1 MKKRETYLDHEY
13 RMLFRNLGM
22 PDRTAGIDPE
32 GWVKYC
38 KKAGAS
44 TVFMDFRSQFY
55 ANHPSALIPK
65 DPVLGDRDL
74 AGEFVTAAKKH
85 GLKYCAYIPPSS
97 VECLEHGHDEWQQ
110 RTADG
115 GKECRNWGFWRTVF
129 CYNTDFAKLYAGH
142 LREVAVQY
150 RPHGF
155 FIDGVIF
162 GFSACY
168 CKTCRALFRQETGE
182 DMPGEPDWNNPL
194 WQTYLSWRYRQI
206 EKVGK
211 LIGDA
216 VHSVDPKIAVVWNCG
231 YSGSAWF
238 GAESPAM
245 ADWMDFACSEFLPS
259 GMWGGFQDGYTYAE
273 DLAWHTTS
281 NRSIKY
287 GKLSNHYSYFVP
299 TTRRAEIMLTAN
311 LEVAFGA
318 QSCIQEHCTHMAD
331 CFSRIRDAEPYLVDA
346 VPAARVA
353 VHHSMQAM
361 RTYAQPNSHGDMG
374 KALRDSK
381 GVFKALLNSHV
392 PVDIVHDEWL
402 AGEDC
407 SSFKTLVLPNSTH
420 LTDKAVTRLKAY
432 VAKGGTLVASHET
445 GLRDA
450 MGRRGRDLLWK
461 GSGLAFLSE
470 IETLKPQVAQWFPDR
485 PPIPEFD
492 VSANPDQFLMFG
504 TGAAMKQWI
513 GEDIGVHRTVDGFER
528 REILQFA
535 DEPSVHVGVK
545 ALEIQAAAAWKTVLT
560 MRFRRDKARGFE
572 TCPAVVMKKVGK
584 GRIVYVNFQ
593 IGEQAAQLAH
603 PWWRCFIAQLVE
615 LAGGPQRVKVEAPTC
630 VKATLW
636 RQPGEKR
643 TVLHLV
649 NELSSTGLR
658 HVQREDI
665 IAVPVKAVISLP
677 GVVSVKVAVGPRG
690 AKVRRTGKT
699 WTVDLGLM
707 TERAI
712 IVCNGK

>member
-1 MKKRETYLDHEY
+1 MKCRETYLDNEF
-13 RMLFRNLGM
+13 RMLFRNLTYT
-22 PDRTAGIDPE
+22 DRTATVDPE

-38 KKAGAS
+38 KQAGAS

-74 AGEFVTAAKKH
+74 AAEFVSAAKKH

-97 VECLEHGHDEWQQ
+97 VESLEHGHDDWQQ

-129 CYNTDFAKLYAGH
+129 CYNTGFGKLYSDH
-142 LREVAVQY
+142 LREVAVKY

-155 FIDGVIF
+155 FIDGVIY

-168 CKTCRALFRQETGE
+168 CQTCRGLFRQETGQE
-182 DMPGEPDWNNPL
+182 MPATPAWSNPL
-194 WQTYLSWRYRQI
+194 WQTYVAWRHHQI

-231 YSGSAWF
+231 YSGSGWF

-245 ADWMDFACSEFLPS
+245 AEWMDFPCSEFLPS
-259 GMWGGFQDGYTYAE
+259 GQWGGFQDNYTYAE
-273 DLAWHTTS
+273 DLAWHTTA

-299 TTRRAEIMLTAN
+299 STRKAEIVLTAN
-311 LEVAFGA
+311 LAVAFGA
-318 QSCIQEHCTHMAD
+318 QGCIQEHCNHMSEY
-331 CFSRIRDAEPYLVDA
+331 FGRFREAEPYLVGA
-346 VPAARVA
+346 VPAAPVA
-353 VHHSMQAM
+353 LHYSSLAM
-361 RTYAQPNSHGDMG
+361 RTYAQPNNFGEMG
-374 KALRDSK
+374 KALRDCK

-402 AGEDC
+402 AGEDF
-407 SSFKTLVLPNSTH
+407 SRFKTLVLPNSTH
-420 LTDKAVTRLKAY
+420 LSGKAVAALKRY
-432 VAKGGTLVASHET
+432 VTQGGTLVASQET

-450 MGRRGRDLLWK
+450 MGVRGRDLLWK
-461 GSGLAFLSE
+461 GSGLTFSAE
-470 IETLKPQVAQWFPDR
+470 IETLKAQWGEWFPDR
-485 PPIPEFD
+485 PPLPESD
-492 VSANPDQFLMFG
+492 ISANPDQFLMFG
-504 TGAAMKQWI
+504 TQAAMKHWI
-513 GEDIGVHRTVDGFER
+513 GEDIAINRTADGFER

-535 DEPSVHVGVK
+535 GEPSAHVATRAVQVK
-545 ALEIQAAAAWKTVLT
+545 ANASWKTVLT

-572 TCPAVVMKKVGK
+572 TCPAVVMKTMGK

-593 IGEQAAQLAH
+593 IGELAAQAAH
-603 PWWRCFIAQLVE
+603 PWWRCFIARLVE
-615 LAGGPQRVKVEAPTC
+615 LAGGAPRISVEAPTC

-636 RQPGEKR
+636 RQPAEKR

-649 NELSSTGLR
+649 NELSTTGLS
-658 HVQREDI
+658 HVQREDLMP
-665 IAVPVKAVISLP
+665 VPVKVVIALP
-677 GVVSVKVAVGPRG
+677 GVVDVKVAVGPRG
-690 AKVRRTGKT
+690 ARVRRAGKT
-699 WTVDLGLM
+699 WTVEMGAM
-707 TERAI
+707 QERAI
-712 IVCNGK
+712 IVCRGK